1 MDLKQDEVKLAR
13 TAGFCWGVKRA
24 MDMALETA
32 ASASGPVYTHG
43 PLIHNPQVIGMLEE
57 KKVFAVEDAT
67 ALERGVVIIRTH
79 GVTPETRRALKER
92 GLVIHDATCPLV
104 ARVQGIIKKHAHKG
118 YHTVIIGDRGHA
130 EVAGLLGYAAGRG
143 HVIGSVEEARAL
155 PGMDK
160 VCVVAQTTCDTR
172 RYAEIVEALAARW
185 PDAVVADTICDAT
198 VERQTEVRELAAQVD
213 LMVVVGGRNSANT
226 ARLAQIAGEEGA
238 AAMLVESEEE
248 LDAGEVAR
256 YRRIGLTAGA
266 STPTWMIQRVL
277 DRLRRQMRVRPPA
290 PAETLRGALDALVIS
305 KVSTAAGAALMVYAN
320 SVLGGYAFS
329 WRAALIAGCYIFGMY
344 ALNQLSDA
352 QTLKHNEP
360 EKLRFYLRHQRAITA
375 AAGMAVAAS
384 LAAAVTL
391 GLSTALLYVVA
402 LLMGLAYTVK
412 WLPRNETI
420 RVHRLKDIPASK
432 DVFVGVAWVMVA
444 VVVPAL
450 ASGGALLEAGVG
462 VAAVFTFTLVY
473 IRNVLS
479 DIRDIHG
486 DRLVGRETIPI
497 LIGKTATKY
506 FLGVLCAGLA
516 AALIAAAAAGWVGGF
531 GYAALGAVAYTAL
544 YLTLYHWRV
553 INRGVAFDLAIDGV
567 FHVTGALALLWVF
580 IA

>member
-1 MDLKQDEVKLAR
+1 MDDKNGITLAR

-24 MDMALETA
+24 MDMTLQTA
-32 ASASGPVYTHG
+32 ASATGPVYTHG

-67 ALERGVVIIRTH
+67 ALEGGTVIIRTH
-79 GVTPETRRALKER
+79 GVTPETRRALKKR
-92 GLVIHDATCPLV
+92 GLAVIDATCPLV
-104 ARVQGIIKKHAHKG
+104 ARVQGIIKKHAHQG

-130 EVAGLLGYAAGRG
+130 EVVGLLGYAAGRG
-143 HVIGSVEEARAL
+143 HVIGSLAEARAL
-155 PGMDK
+155 PAMDK

-172 RYAEIVEALAARW
+172 RYAEIVAELATRW

-238 AAMLVESEEE
+238 ATMLVESEEE
-248 LDAGEVAR
+248 LDAGEIAR
-256 YRRIGLTAGA
+256 HRAIGVTAGA

-277 DRLRRQMRVRPPA
+277 DRLRQRMRPRPA
-290 PAETLRGALDALVIS
+290 SPAEKLRGALDAVVIS
-305 KVSTAAGAALMVYAN
+305 KVSAALGAALMVFAN
-320 SVLGGYAFS
+320 ATLGGYAFS
-329 WRAALIAGCYIFGMY
+329 WAAAFIAACYIFGMY

-375 AAGMAVAAS
+375 AAGAAGAAS
-384 LAAAVTL
+384 LAAAAAL
-391 GLSTALLYVVA
+391 GPSAALLYVLA

-412 WLPRNETI
+412 WLPRNETL

-432 DVFVGVAWVMVA
+432 DVFVGVAWVMVT

-450 ASGGALLEAGVG
+450 ASGGGLLEAGVG

-473 IRNVLS
+473 IRSVLS

-497 LIGKTATKY
+497 LIGKTATKF
-506 FLGVLCAGLA
+506 FLGALCVGLA
-516 AALIAAAAAGWVGGF
+516 GGLIAAAAAGWVGGF
-531 GYAALGAVAYTAL
+531 GYVALGAVAYTAL
-544 YLTLYHWRV
+544 YLALYHWRV
-553 INRGVAFDLAIDGV
+553 ISRGVAFDLAIDGV